1 MRDLTRTLSVMAFSA
16 VSSTAWALPW
26 NIDMVD
32 SDAVKAYEQEMRT
45 LPQGV
50 VAQPN
55 ALTPLGYVRNY
66 VRESAEGQALKNP
79 FEVNDAF
86 LATGERMYGV
96 YCQPCH
102 GDGLEIGPVGAPG
115 RYPGVAVLRGEQGR
129 LPQRTD
135 GHVYLTIRNGGGI
148 MPSYGWAM
156 NDREMWSIVAWM
168 RSSWKDA
175 QAPSTGAA
183 SATPM
188 GADGAA
194 PAPTPAAPAT
204 APQGQEA
211 P

>member
-1 MRDLTRTLSVMAFSA
+1 MRDVTRTLAMMVLSG
-16 VSSTAWALPW
+16 VSTAAWALPW

-55 ALTPLGYVRNY
+55 ALTPFGYVRNY
-66 VRESAEGQALKNP
+66 VRESAEGQALSNP

-102 GDGLEIGPVGAPG
+102 GDGLELGPVGAAG

-135 GHVYLTIRNGGGI
+135 GHVYLTVRNGGGI

-168 RSSWKDA
+168 RSAWKDA
-175 QAPSTGAA
+175 QAPSAGAA
-183 SATPM
+183 STVPM
-188 GADGAA
+188 GADGGA
-194 PAPTPAAPAT
+194 PAPAAPGT